1 MPDEIELHSS
11 CVSQVTCIS
20 NDFIDNF
27 MPSSSGEFVKTYL
40 YLLRCVSQNACRFSV
55 RAVADA
61 LNHTEGDIR
70 RALEYWE
77 KKGLIRIE
85 YDSTGAVYG
94 ICVLSRPMEDQLSV
108 TDMPESSFSSEDV
121 EDINSSSKSF
131 SDVKKEGIE
140 DIVDDTNDLYEVS
153 EEDDFSEDD
162 FNEADFEEIF
172 RVAEQ
177 FKGKPLSSNEMK
189 IIMTWKYDL
198 KFSVDLIEYLIEM
211 SMNNNHPSFYY
222 MNAIA
227 MKWKEDGITTEVQAK
242 CADSV
247 HSKSYY
253 SVVKAFGIK
262 QRNLNKRELAV
273 LNRWTDAYGFSD
285 EMISEACERAL
296 ANTGKVSFSYADKIL
311 SDWST
316 HNIKTLSDVRKKDS
330 DRRVNRVKTPVKNQ
344 KTTSFQDFTQR
355 PKSSSELSDL
365 ERKLLQ

>member
-1 MPDEIELHSS
+1 MPDEIALHSS

-40 YLLRCVSQNACRFSV
+40 YLLRCVSQSESRFSV

-77 KKGLIRIE
+77 KKGLIRME
-85 YDSTGAVYG
+85 YDSTGAVIG
-94 ICVLSRPMEDQLSV
+94 ICVLSRPGEKQVSCVSV
-108 TDMPESSFSSEDV
+108 STQAMDDADSEINNPDVSFSIGEKDN
-121 EDINSSSKSF
+121 I
-131 SDVKKEGIE
+131 
-140 DIVDDTNDLYEVS
+140 DTEILAKVA
-153 EEDDFSEDD
+153 EEEIADED
-162 FNEADFEEIF
+162 FNESDFEEIF

-177 FKGKPLSSNEMK
+177 FKGKPLSTNEMK

-198 KFSVDLIEYLIEM
+198 KFTVDLIEYLIEM

-227 MKWKEDGITTEVQAK
+227 MKWKEDGITTEAQAQL
-242 CADSV
+242 ADSV
-247 HSKSYY
+247 HSRTYY

-262 QRNLNKRELAV
+262 QRNLNKREMEV
-273 LNRWTDAYGFSD
+273 LNRWTDTYRFSD
-285 EMISEACERAL
+285 DLIREACERAL

-311 SDWST
+311 SDWSA
-316 HNIKTLSDVRKKDS
+316 HNIRTLSDVKKKDS
-330 DRRVNRVKTPVKNQ
+330 QHINTRAKAPSNAP

-355 PKSSSELSDL
+355 PKTSSDLSEL

>member
-1 MPDEIELHSS
+1 MPDEIALHSS

-40 YLLRCVSQNACRFSV
+40 YLLRCVSQSACRFSV
-55 RAVADA
+55 RRVADA

-77 KKGLIRIE
+77 KKGLIRME
-85 YDSTGAVYG
+85 YDSTGVVIG
-94 ICVLSRPMEDQLSV
+94 ICVLSRPGEIHDSCVSV
-108 TDMPESSFSSEDV
+108 FESTNDDV
-121 EDINSSSKSF
+121 EDDIQNLDASF
-131 SDVKKEGIE
+131 SVAENDDIDDDTDTGVLSE
-140 DIVDDTNDLYEVS
+140 IVD
-153 EEDDFSEDD
+153 EEITDED

-172 RVAEQ
+172 KVAEQ
-177 FKGKPLSSNEMK
+177 FKGKPLSTNEMK

-198 KFSVDLIEYLIEM
+198 NFSVDLIEYLIEM
-211 SMNNNHPSFYY
+211 SMNNNHSSFYY

-227 MKWKEDGITTEVQAK
+227 MKWKEDGITTEAQAQL
-242 CADSV
+242 ADSV
-247 HSKSYY
+247 HSRSYY

-262 QRNLNKRELAV
+262 QRNLNKREMEV
-273 LNRWTDAYGFSD
+273 LNRWTDTYKFSD
-285 EMISEACERAL
+285 DLIREACERAL

-316 HNIKTLSDVRKKDS
+316 HNIRTLSDVKKKDS
-330 DRRVNRVKTPVKNQ
+330 QRKDTRTKVPSKTLR
-344 KTTSFQDFTQR
+344 TTSFQDFTQR
-355 PKSSSELSDL
+355 PKTGSDLSEL